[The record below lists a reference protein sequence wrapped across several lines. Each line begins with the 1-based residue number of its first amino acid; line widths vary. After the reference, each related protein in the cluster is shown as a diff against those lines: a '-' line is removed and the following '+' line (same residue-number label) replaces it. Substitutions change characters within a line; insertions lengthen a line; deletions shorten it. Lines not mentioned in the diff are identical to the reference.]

1 MQDIG
6 GTPAPANPGA
16 VYSEVGGAAGSADV
30 LPDVAGTVAVDDD
43 DDVSYVLSLWLHN
56 LFYSVSYNMKQQH
69 SGLSYTK
76 FSFQGCNG
84 DRRRSMEC
92 DK

>member
-16 VYSEVGGAAGSADV
+16 IYSEVGGAAGSADV

-43 DDVSYVLSLWLHN
+43 DDVSYVLSLCLHS
-56 LFYSVSYNMKQQH
+56 LFYSVSYKMKLKH
-69 SGLSYTK
+69 SSFSYT
-76 FSFQGCNG
+76 
-84 DRRRSMEC
+84 
-92 DK
+92 

>member
-6 GTPAPANPGA
+6 GAPAPANPGA

-43 DDVSYVLSLWLHN
+43 DDVSYVVSLCIHS
-56 LFYSVSYNMKQQH
+56 LFYGVSYKMKLQH
-69 SGLSYTK
+69 SGLSYT
-76 FSFQGCNG
+76 
-84 DRRRSMEC
+84 
-92 DK
+92 

>member
-30 LPDVAGTVAVDDD
+30 LPGASETVAVDDD
-43 DDVSYVLSLWLHN
+43 DDVSYVLSLSFKS
-56 LFYSVSYNMKQQH
+56 LFYSFSYN
-69 SGLSYTK
+69 
-76 FSFQGCNG
+76 
-84 DRRRSMEC
+84 
-92 DK
+92 

>member
-6 GTPAPANPGA
+6 GAPAPVNPGA

-43 DDVSYVLSLWLHN
+43 DDVSYVLSLWLH
-56 LFYSVSYNMKQQH
+56 SYI
-69 SGLSYTK
+69 
-76 FSFQGCNG
+76 
-84 DRRRSMEC
+84 
-92 DK
+92 

>member
-43 DDVSYVLSLWLHN
+43 DDVSYVLSLCLHS
-56 LFYSVSYNMKQQH
+56 LFYSVSYK
-69 SGLSYTK
+69 YEAAT
-76 FSFQGCNG
+76 F
-84 DRRRSMEC
+84 
-92 DK
+92 

>member
-6 GTPAPANPGA
+6 GTPAPVNPGA

-43 DDVSYVLSLWLHN
+43 DDVSYVLS
-56 LFYSVSYNMKQQH
+56 FAFIVYSIVFLIAVMKLKH
-69 SGLSYTK
+69 CGLSYT
-76 FSFQGCNG
+76 
-84 DRRRSMEC
+84 
-92 DK
+92 

>member
-16 VYSEVGGAAGSADV
+16 IYSEVGGAAGSADV

-43 DDVSYVLSLWLHN
+43 DDVSYVLSLWLHS
-56 LFYSVSYNMKQQH
+56 LFYSVCYMKQQH
-69 SGLSYTK
+69 SGLSYTYNF
-76 FSFQGCNG
+76 FS
-84 DRRRSMEC
+84 RM
-92 DK
+92 

>member
-43 DDVSYVLSLWLHN
+43 DDVSYVVSLCIHS
-56 LFYSVSYNMKQQH
+56 LFYGVSYKMKLQH
-69 SGLSYTK
+69 SGLSYT
-76 FSFQGCNG
+76 
-84 DRRRSMEC
+84 
-92 DK
+92 

>member
-16 VYSEVGGAAGSADV
+16 VYSELGGAAGSADV

-43 DDVSYVLSLWLHN
+43 DDVSYVLSLCVHS
-56 LFYSVSYNMKQQH
+56 LFYSVSYNETETFWFIIYLK
-69 SGLSYTK
+69 K
-76 FSFQGCNG
+76 FQGCNG